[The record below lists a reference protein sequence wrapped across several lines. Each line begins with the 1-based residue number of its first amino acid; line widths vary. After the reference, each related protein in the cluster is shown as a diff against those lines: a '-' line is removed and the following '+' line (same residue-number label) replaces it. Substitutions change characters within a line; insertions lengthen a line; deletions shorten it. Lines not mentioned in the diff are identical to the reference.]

1 MLSQIYALAL
11 MLSAVFITYIAS
23 RRFNLPV
30 IVLEVLAGIILGKS
44 VLNIVSYDMWLDFLA
59 DFGLMYLMFLAGL
72 EMGVKEFRKG
82 SVLLALGSLIT
93 PFLLGAL
100 LGLLLDVPPL
110 LLGTLLSTTSIGVV
124 LPVLKDLNH
133 DNDFKRLTLESAFL
147 VDTFSMFLL
156 TLSLEVSRGTTLTLL
171 AFSLVFALTLFI
183 LPVTLRSLNV
193 SEKMQRWSSEKEHFD
208 YEVRLCFALIVF
220 LAVVFEILGFHMVLG
235 SFLAGLIVS
244 ELTVKGGALEGRLS
258 DFGYGFFIPLFF
270 IAVGLT
276 VNVRALIRPE
286 WLSMLLLLLA
296 MGVGG
301 KLLGVVVIG
310 KILGLSTNTGL
321 AMGILHSARLS
332 LILAGAKIGLELGL
346 LTEEV
351 YSTTVVFA
359 ITTVLLCPAIA
370 RKFMRK
376 AEDDVKRSVKV

>member
-1 MLSQIYALAL
+1 M
-11 MLSAVFITYIAS
+11 
-23 RRFNLPV
+23 
-30 IVLEVLAGIILGKS
+30 
-44 VLNIVSYDMWLDFLA
+44 
-59 DFGLMYLMFLAGL
+59 
-72 EMGVKEFRKG
+72 
-82 SVLLALGSLIT
+82 
-93 PFLLGAL
+93 
-100 LGLLLDVPPL
+100 
-110 LLGTLLSTTSIGVV
+110 
-124 LPVLKDLNH
+124 
-133 DNDFKRLTLESAFL
+133 
-147 VDTFSMFLL
+147 
-156 TLSLEVSRGTTLTLL
+156 
-171 AFSLVFALTLFI
+171 
-183 LPVTLRSLNV
+183 
-193 SEKMQRWSSEKEHFD
+193 
-208 YEVRLCFALIVF
+208 
-220 LAVVFEILGFHMVLG
+220 
-235 SFLAGLIVS
+235 
-244 ELTVKGGALEGRLS
+244 
-258 DFGYGFFIPLFF
+258 
-270 IAVGLT
+270 T

>member
-1 MLSQIYALAL
+1 MLSEIYALAL
-11 MLSAVFITYIAS
+11 ILSAVFITYIAS
-23 RRFNLPV
+23 RRFDLPV
-30 IVLEVLAGIILGKS
+30 IVLEVLTGIMLGKS
-44 VLNIVSYDMWLDFLA
+44 VLNIVSYDIWLDFLA

-82 SVLLALGSLIT
+82 SVLLALGSLMT

-100 LGLLLDVPPL
+100 LGLFLGVPPL

-124 LPVLKDLNH
+124 LPVLRGLTH
-133 DNDFKRLTLESAFL
+133 DKDFKRLTLESAFL
-147 VDTFSMFLL
+147 VDTLSMFLL
-156 TLSLEVSRGTTLTLL
+156 TLSLETSRGTTLILL

-183 LPVTLRSLNV
+183 LPVTLRKLNI
-193 SEKMQRWSSEKEHFD
+193 SEKMQQWSGEREHFD
-208 YEVRLCFALIVF
+208 YEVRLCFALIAF

-244 ELTVKGGALEGRLS
+244 ELTVKGGALERRLS

-276 VNVRALIRPE
+276 VNIRALIRPE

-301 KLLGVVVIG
+301 KLLGVAAIG
-310 KILGLSTNTGL
+310 KILGLSTNAGL

-351 YSTTVVFA
+351 YSTIVIFA
-359 ITTVLLCPAIA
+359 IMTVLLCPAIA
-370 RKFMRK
+370 RRFLRK
-376 AEDDVKRSVKV
+376 NR

>member
-1 MLSQIYALAL
+1 MLSEIYALAL
-11 MLSAVFITYIAS
+11 ILSAVFITYIAS
-23 RRFNLPV
+23 RRFDLPV
-30 IVLEVLAGIILGKS
+30 IVLEVLTGIMLGKS
-44 VLNIVSYDMWLDFLA
+44 VLNIISYDIWLDFLA

-82 SVLLALGSLIT
+82 SVLLALGSLMT

-100 LGLLLDVPPL
+100 LGLFLGVPPL

-124 LPVLKDLNH
+124 LPVLRGLTH
-133 DNDFKRLTLESAFL
+133 DKDFKRLTLESAFL
-147 VDTFSMFLL
+147 VDTLSMFLL
-156 TLSLEVSRGTTLTLL
+156 TLSLETSRGTTLILL

-183 LPVTLRSLNV
+183 LPVTLRKLNI
-193 SEKMQRWSSEKEHFD
+193 SEKMQQWSGEREHFD
-208 YEVRLCFALIVF
+208 YEVRLCFALIAF

-244 ELTVKGGALEGRLS
+244 ELTVKGGALERRLS

-276 VNVRALIRPE
+276 VNIRALIRPE

-301 KLLGVVVIG
+301 KLLGVAAIG
-310 KILGLSTNTGL
+310 KILGLSTNAGL

-351 YSTTVVFA
+351 YSTIVIFA
-359 ITTVLLCPAIA
+359 IITVLLCPAIA
-370 RKFMRK
+370 RRFLRK
-376 AEDDVKRSVKV
+376 TGEAKSVAR

>member
-1 MLSQIYALAL
+1 MLSEIYALAL
-11 MLSAVFITYIAS
+11 ILSAVFITYIAS
-23 RRFNLPV
+23 RRFDLPV
-30 IVLEVLAGIILGKS
+30 IVLEVLTGIMLGKS
-44 VLNIVSYDMWLDFLA
+44 VLNIISYDIWLDFLA

-82 SVLLALGSLIT
+82 SVLLALGSLMT

-100 LGLLLDVPPL
+100 LGLFLGVPPL

-124 LPVLKDLNH
+124 LPVLRGLTH
-133 DNDFKRLTLESAFL
+133 DKDFKRLTLESAFL
-147 VDTFSMFLL
+147 VDTLSMFLL
-156 TLSLEVSRGTTLTLL
+156 TLSLETSRGTTLILL

-183 LPVTLRSLNV
+183 LPVTLRKLNI
-193 SEKMQRWSSEKEHFD
+193 SEKMQQWSGEREHFD
-208 YEVRLCFALIVF
+208 YEVRLCFALIAF

-244 ELTVKGGALEGRLS
+244 ELTVKGGALERRLS

-276 VNVRALIRPE
+276 VNIRALIRPE

-301 KLLGVVVIG
+301 KLLGVAAIG
-310 KILGLSTNTGL
+310 KILGLSTNAGL

-351 YSTTVVFA
+351 YSTIVIFA
-359 ITTVLLCPAIA
+359 IITVLLCPAIA
-370 RKFMRK
+370 RRFLRK
-376 AEDDVKRSVKV
+376 TGEEKSVAR

>member
-1 MLSQIYALAL
+1 MLSEIYALAL
-11 MLSAVFITYIAS
+11 ILSAVFITYIAS
-23 RRFNLPV
+23 RRFDLPV
-30 IVLEVLAGIILGKS
+30 IVLEVLTGIMLGKS

-82 SVLLALGSLIT
+82 SVLLALGSLMT
-93 PFLLGAL
+93 PFLLGSL
-100 LGLLLDVPPL
+100 LGLFLGVPPL

-124 LPVLKDLNH
+124 LPVLRGLTH
-133 DNDFKRLTLESAFL
+133 DKDFKRLTLESAFL
-147 VDTFSMFLL
+147 VDALSMFLL
-156 TLSLEVSRGTTLTLL
+156 TLSLEASRGTTLILL

-183 LPVTLRSLNV
+183 LPVTLRKLNI
-193 SEKMQRWSSEKEHFD
+193 SEKMQQWSGEREHFD
-208 YEVRLCFALIVF
+208 YEVRLCFALIAF

-244 ELTVKGGALEGRLS
+244 ELTVKGGALERRLS

-276 VNVRALIRPE
+276 VNIRALIRPE

-301 KLLGVVVIG
+301 KLLGVAAIG
-310 KILGLSTNTGL
+310 KILGLSTNAGL

-351 YSTTVVFA
+351 YSTIVIFA
-359 ITTVLLCPAIA
+359 IMTVLLCPAIA
-370 RKFMRK
+370 RRFLRK
-376 AEDDVKRSVKV
+376 TGEEKSVAR

>member
-1 MLSQIYALAL
+1 MLSEIYALAL
-11 MLSAVFITYIAS
+11 ILSAVFITYIAS
-23 RRFNLPV
+23 RRFDLPV
-30 IVLEVLAGIILGKS
+30 IVLEVLTGIMLGKS

-82 SVLLALGSLIT
+82 SVLLALGSLMT
-93 PFLLGAL
+93 PFLLGSL
-100 LGLLLDVPPL
+100 LGLFLGVPPL

-124 LPVLKDLNH
+124 LPVLRGLTH
-133 DNDFKRLTLESAFL
+133 DKDFKRLTLESAFL
-147 VDTFSMFLL
+147 VDALSMFLL
-156 TLSLEVSRGTTLTLL
+156 TLSLEASRGTTLILL

-183 LPVTLRSLNV
+183 LPVTLRKLNI
-193 SEKMQRWSSEKEHFD
+193 SEKMQQWSGEKEHFD

-244 ELTVKGGALEGRLS
+244 ELTVKGGALERRLS

-276 VNVRALIRPE
+276 VNIRALIRPE

-301 KLLGVVVIG
+301 KLLGVAAIG
-310 KILGLSTNTGL
+310 KILGLSTNAGL

-351 YSTTVVFA
+351 YSTIVIFA
-359 ITTVLLCPAIA
+359 IMTVLLCPAIA
-370 RKFMRK
+370 RRFLRK
-376 AEDDVKRSVKV
+376 TGEEKSVAR

>member
-1 MLSQIYALAL
+1 MLSEIYALAL
-11 MLSAVFITYIAS
+11 ILSAVFITYIAS
-23 RRFNLPV
+23 RRFDLPV
-30 IVLEVLAGIILGKS
+30 IVLEVLTGIMLGKS

-82 SVLLALGSLIT
+82 SVLLALGSLMT
-93 PFLLGAL
+93 PFLLGSL
-100 LGLLLDVPPL
+100 LGLFLGVPPL

-124 LPVLKDLNH
+124 LPVLRGLTH
-133 DNDFKRLTLESAFL
+133 DKDFKRLTLESAFL
-147 VDTFSMFLL
+147 VDALSMFLL
-156 TLSLEVSRGTTLTLL
+156 TLSLEASRGTTLILL

-183 LPVTLRSLNV
+183 LPVTLRKLNI
-193 SEKMQRWSSEKEHFD
+193 SEKMQQWSGEKEHFD

-244 ELTVKGGALEGRLS
+244 ELTVKGGALERRLS

-276 VNVRALIRPE
+276 VNIRALIRPE

-301 KLLGVVVIG
+301 KLLGVAAIG
-310 KILGLSTNTGL
+310 KILGLSTNAGL

-351 YSTTVVFA
+351 YSTIVIFA
-359 ITTVLLCPAIA
+359 IMTVLLCPAIA
-370 RKFMRK
+370 RRFLRK
-376 AEDDVKRSVKV
+376 TGEEKSDAR

>member
-1 MLSQIYALAL
+1 MLSEIYALAL
-11 MLSAVFITYIAS
+11 ILSAVFITYIAS
-23 RRFNLPV
+23 RRFDLPV
-30 IVLEVLAGIILGKS
+30 IVLEVLTGIMLGKS
-44 VLNIVSYDMWLDFLA
+44 VLNIVSYDIWLDFLA

-82 SVLLALGSLIT
+82 SVLLALGSLMT
-93 PFLLGAL
+93 PFLLGSL
-100 LGLLLDVPPL
+100 LGLFLGVPPL

-124 LPVLKDLNH
+124 LPVLRGLTH
-133 DNDFKRLTLESAFL
+133 DKDFKRLTLESAFL

-156 TLSLEVSRGTTLTLL
+156 TLSLEASRGTTLILL

-183 LPVTLRSLNV
+183 LPVTLRRLNI
-193 SEKMQRWSSEKEHFD
+193 SEKMQQWSGEKEHFD

-244 ELTVKGGALEGRLS
+244 ELTVKGGALERRLS

-276 VNVRALIRPE
+276 VNLRALIRPE

-301 KLLGVVVIG
+301 KLLGVAAIG
-310 KILGLSTNTGL
+310 KILGLSTNAGL

-346 LTEEV
+346 LAEEV
-351 YSTTVVFA
+351 YSTIVIFA
-359 ITTVLLCPAIA
+359 IMTVLLCPTIA
-370 RKFMRK
+370 RRFLRK
-376 AEDDVKRSVKV
+376 TDREKSGAR